1 MRNAT
6 IVVTLKHLS
15 NFSRSFE
22 MQLIKSIKYCVLYA
36 ACPDNVNG
44 NVNSNL
50 NGNNIISF
58 YQRHKAICS

>member
-1 MRNAT
+1 MQ
-6 IVVTLKHLS
+6 
-15 NFSRSFE
+15 SRII
-22 MQLIKSIKYCVLYA
+22 IKSIKYCVLYA

-58 YQRHKAICS
+58 YQRHKAICSWSDFSRKRQSKTIKTAY